1 MKAEY
6 DSAATPALL
15 CPPRKPEVRYLR
27 SAGNAGRQGDE
38 IWMPSAAA
46 DLDPELRRGVTTL
59 NGRPRLTAA
68 GTCCSDPLPAPRR
81 SSNARVM
88 ASAFGRLTSANRD
101 VICWAVTSS
110 PGAQVDVAECG
121 A

>member
-6 DSAATPALL
+6 DSAATPARL
-15 CPPRKPEVRYLR
+15 CPPRKRVRYLR
-27 SAGNAGRQGDE
+27 SAGNAKGDE
-38 IWMPSAAA
+38 VWMPIAAA
-46 DLDPELRRGVTTL
+46 DLDPGLRRGVTTL

-81 SSNARVM
+81 SINARVM
-88 ASAFGRLTSANRD
+88 ASAFGRLTSAYRE

-121 A
+121 S